1 MEDKVIKEPENNE
14 DLALMQAQD
23 WDQQIREQIE
33 AEVAYKDEQ
42 LKLRRMMYEKGP
54 FEIKFYLCI

>member
-1 MEDKVIKEPENNE
+1 MAIKENITLTNIKGVEDKVIKEPENNE

-33 AEVAYKDEQ
+33 AEVA
-42 LKLRRMMYEKGP
+42 
-54 FEIKFYLCI
+54 

>member
-33 AEVAYKDEQ
+33 AEVAKKDEQ
-42 LKLRRMMYEKGP
+42 LKLRRMKYEV
-54 FEIKFYLCI
+54 